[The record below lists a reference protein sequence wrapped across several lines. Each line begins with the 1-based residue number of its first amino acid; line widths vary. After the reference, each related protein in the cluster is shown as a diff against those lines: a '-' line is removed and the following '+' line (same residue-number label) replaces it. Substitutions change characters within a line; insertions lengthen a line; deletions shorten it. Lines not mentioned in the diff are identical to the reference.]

1 VVRRRKREA
10 ETPTPSAPAAADAG
24 EPATLAEARR
34 ITPIDIQQKEF
45 RVAVRGYHEGD
56 VDRFLDEVTE
66 EMARLYAEN
75 KRLREDLE
83 FSRTTRHDVSAGTE
97 ANALLRRAREEAAR
111 IMAEAREAAQR
122 LGAAGPGAGAGAAAP
137 AGAMAGFI
145 ARERAFLQSLATLIQ
160 EHAEGVKGDL
170 RRTRDEA
177 GEGTTGESAPGQDP
191 GPGPE
196 TSDPA
201 GPPTLQAPVLADDD
215 SAEDR
220 SVRELFWGED

>member
-1 VVRRRKREA
+1 VVRRRKRED
-10 ETPTPSAPAAADAG
+10 EGPTPEAPAIPD
-24 EPATLAEARR
+24 PTPLAEARR

-45 RVAVRGYHEGD
+45 RVAMRGYHEGD

-97 ANALLRRAREEAAR
+97 ADALLRRAREEAAR
-111 IMAEAREAAQR
+111 IVAEARATSA
-122 LGAAGPGAGAGAAAP
+122 PGAPEAGTGGAAA
-137 AGAMAGFI
+137 AGLASFI

-170 RRTRDEA
+170 RRTRD
-177 GEGTTGESAPGQDP
+177 DP
-191 GPGPE
+191 GG
-196 TSDPA
+196 TAGAGSSDA
-201 GPPTLQAPVLADDD
+201 GGPPTVQAPALADDD
-215 SAEDR
+215 SSEDR

>member
-1 VVRRRKREA
+1 VVRRRKRED
-10 ETPTPSAPAAADAG
+10 EGPTPEASPTPD
-24 EPATLAEARR
+24 PTPLAEARR

-45 RVAVRGYHEGD
+45 RVAMRGYHEGD

-97 ANALLRRAREEAAR
+97 AEALLRRAREEAAR
-111 IMAEAREAAQR
+111 VLADARAAAAQAP
-122 LGAAGPGAGAGAAAP
+122 GSGVAGMGGSAGAGLAS
-137 AGAMAGFI
+137 FI

-170 RRTRDEA
+170 RRTRDEPGGA
-177 GEGTTGESAPGQDP
+177 GEAAGAAPSDADTG
-191 GPGPE
+191 
-196 TSDPA
+196 
-201 GPPTLQAPVLADDD
+201 GPPTVQAPALSEDDP
-215 SAEDR
+215 SEDR
-220 SVRELFWGED
+220 TVRELFWGED